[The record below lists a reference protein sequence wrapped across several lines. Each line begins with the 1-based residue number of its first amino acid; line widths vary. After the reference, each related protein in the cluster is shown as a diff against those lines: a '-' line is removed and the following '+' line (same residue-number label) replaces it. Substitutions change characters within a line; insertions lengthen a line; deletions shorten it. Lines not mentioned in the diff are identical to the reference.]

1 VRLALVAFAVILATV
16 ACGVP
21 PVDELRVERI
31 SELHSIPPL
40 AASVTDHATID
51 ALLTKIRS
59 LPTAQLRY
67 CPVDWGV
74 RYDLDFRHQGG
85 QVLHAV
91 AEAGGCKN
99 ISLGPG
105 DTRSSDDTFWEML
118 ERALGYPAGDPGFF
132 PTPLN

>member
-1 VRLALVAFAVILATV
+1 VRLAVVAFAAILATV
-16 ACGVP
+16 ACSAP
-21 PVDELRVERI
+21 PADELRVERI
-31 SELHSIPPL
+31 SELHSVPPL
-40 AASVTDHATID
+40 LARVTDHARID
-51 ALLTKIRS
+51 GLLSKIRS
-59 LPTAQLRY
+59 LPTAPLRF

-105 DTRSSDDTFWEML
+105 DTRSTDDNFWEML
-118 ERALGYPAGDPGFF
+118 EGALGYPAGDPAFF
-132 PTPLN
+132 PSPVN